1 MLRTVL
7 LSLLALWLPTVA
19 AAAEPLHLR
28 IDKLIDAKAGGPI
41 APPANDAD
49 FLRRAYLDFAGR
61 IPTIAEAR
69 AFLADRSKD
78 KRTKLID
85 KLMAS
90 KEYPR
95 RMAELFHVIL
105 MERRGDHDE
114 WRKFLTQSFEQNKP
128 WDKLVREILSPNA
141 DDTGTRGSAFFITK
155 RLEKYG
161 QNPTDYPGLTRDIGR
176 LFLGMDLQCAQCHD
190 HIHVADYKQHM
201 FQGLFAFVGNVS
213 IRRDV
218 KFPAVAI
225 KPLKKKLDFQSVFV
239 KQPKMTGPRVPGDK
253 ELTIVSFKRG
263 EEFLKKPDRRKRYPG
278 VPKFNTLKLLGERLP
293 RENNRQFAANIV
305 NRLWFRM
312 LGRGLVHPLDLH
324 HSGNQPSHPRLM
336 KLLTDDFIAH
346 KYDIKYF
353 FRELALTRTYQRS
366 GKFTKPAGGAPR
378 DKSYRVFNER
388 PLSAEQI
395 LRSMLIATEAQPAKT
410 QALQARYD
418 KLESDFVTAF
428 GNTAREPEVDFNPS
442 VKSALFVRNSRQVL
456 DLVQPKAGNL
466 SERLSKKES
475 AKKVAEELYL
485 AVLSRQPTSEEETT
499 VAAFWKSQTDKPKA
513 ASHLVWA
520 LLASTEFCVNH

>member
-1 MLRTVL
+1 MNRFLLLIAIGL
-7 LSLLALWLPTVA
+7 LSPAVAGAGDSLHRRIDEFINAKSGGPVA
-19 AAAEPLHLR
+19 A
-28 IDKLIDAKAGGPI
+28 
-41 APPANDAD
+41 PASDAD
-49 FLRRAYLDFAGR
+49 FLRRVYLDFAGR

-69 AFLADRSKD
+69 AFLADKSKG

-85 KLMAS
+85 KLQAS

-128 WDKLVREILSPNA
+128 WDKLAREILSPNA
-141 DDTGTRGSAFFITK
+141 DDTNTRGSAFFITK

-263 EEFLKKPDRRKRYPG
+263 EEYLKKPDRRKRIPG

-293 RENNRQFAANIV
+293 RRDNRQFAANIV

-324 HSGNQPSHPRLM
+324 HSGNQPSHPKLM

-346 KYDIKYF
+346 KYDIKYLL
-353 FRELALTRTYQRS
+353 RELALTQTYQRT
-366 GKFTKPAGGAPR
+366 GKFTKPAGSATR
-378 DKSYRVFNER
+378 DASYRVFNER

-395 LRSMLIATEAQPAKT
+395 LRSMLVATEAQPAKT

-418 KLESDFVTAF
+418 KLESNFVTAF
-428 GNTAREPEVDFNPS
+428 GNTPREPEVDFNPS

-456 DLVQPKAGNL
+456 DLVQPKPGNL
-466 SERLSKKES
+466 TDRLAKKTS
-475 AKKVAEELYL
+475 AKEIAEELYIT
-485 AVLSRQPTSEEETT
+485 VLSRKPTGEEVQTI
-499 VAAFWKSQTDKPKA
+499 AAFWKTQTDKPKA